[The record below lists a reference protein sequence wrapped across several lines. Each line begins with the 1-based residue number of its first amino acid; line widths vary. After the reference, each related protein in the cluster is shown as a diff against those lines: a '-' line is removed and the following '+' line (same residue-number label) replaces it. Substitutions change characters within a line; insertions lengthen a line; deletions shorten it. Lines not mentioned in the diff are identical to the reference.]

1 MATTT
6 APIVSL
12 QTPKDV
18 SLGEIEEELA
28 KIWQGYNA
36 GNEDGSF
43 PAATRAA
50 TFSLIIYEPEETQ
63 QLLSAMRFYS
73 GPVDGITGPRTKAA
87 LKAAQTTYGLPVTG
101 KADRVTLERLRQE
114 FELQQQDGG
123 TRLGVQSL
131 NTAVGVGMADAIAN
145 QNPCRIVALCPMA
158 GSDEGVTAQ
167 VSAYCPVQKQS
178 RSSLIC
184 GEYITLQGTSEAL
197 ERVGEMVSSL
207 VIPEL
212 PRFLWW
218 KATPDVTQPL
228 FRSLVDSS
236 TCTIIDSSGFLEPET
251 DLLKV
256 YSLLEQG
263 TNVADL
269 NWRRLAAWQELTAE
283 AFDPP
288 ERRVALK
295 EVDRVT
301 LDYEKGNPA
310 QAVMFLG
317 WLASRLNWQPVSYT
331 KEEGNADYD
340 IGHVKF
346 LTEDNRPVH
355 AELAGIPVADSGDV
369 EGDLVGVRLMSTNDK
384 ADCCTILCSETTGC
398 MRMEAGGSA
407 QSCSIR
413 QVTSLTDQEAE
424 DLLSQQLQR
433 WGREMLYE
441 ESMTVTAQILKL
453 ANQ

>member
-18 SLGEIEEELA
+18 SLVEIEGELA
-28 KIWQGYNA
+28 KIWQSYNA

-63 QLLSAMRFYS
+63 QLLSVLGFYS
-73 GPVDGITGPRTKAA
+73 GPVDGITGPRTKTA
-87 LKAAQTTYGLPVTG
+87 LKAAQTTYKLKVTG
-101 KADRVTLERLRQE
+101 KADQATLERLRQE
-114 FELQQQDGG
+114 FAQQQTADDT
-123 TRLGVQSL
+123 TRSTVQPL
-131 NTAVGVGMADAIAN
+131 NNAVGVGIADAIAS

-158 GSDEGVTAQ
+158 GIDEGVTAE

-184 GEYITLQGTSEAL
+184 GEYITLKGTSEAL
-197 ERVGEMVSSL
+197 ERVGGMVATL

-218 KATPDVTQPL
+218 KATPDVTQGL
-228 FRSLVDSS
+228 FRSLIDSA
-236 TCTIIDSSGFLEPET
+236 TCTIIDSSGFLEADI

-256 YSLLEQG
+256 YDLLEQG

-295 EVDRVT
+295 EVDKVT

-310 QAVMFLG
+310 QALMFLG
-317 WLASRLNWQPVSYT
+317 WLASRLQWQPVSYT
-331 KEEGNADYD
+331 KEDNQDYD
-340 IGHVKF
+340 ISHVKF
-346 LTEDNRPVH
+346 LTTDNRPVH
-355 AELAGIPVADSGDV
+355 AELAGIPVVDTGDV
-369 EGDLVGVRLMSTNDK
+369 DGDLVGVRLMSTNDK

-441 ESMTVTAQILKL
+441 ESMLVTAQILKL
-453 ANQ
+453 AGH